1 MSSCETMDLKSLSDC
16 FPLVDRIRR
25 MFDGFLR
32 SWKMIWCS
40 CFCSVILRS
49 CLTSAQDISLHLL
62 LPWRHHSADLSL
74 TNRRVSAVGSVEN
87 CAALGFRD
95 LDQRSPQR
103 AVNLHVYWCF
113 LVAAS
118 RDRKHFYTCWPVGF
132 TAPGLLQ
139 CFPSGQQLDI

>member
-1 MSSCETMDLKSLSDC
+1 MSSCETMDLKSQSDC
-16 FPLVDRIRR
+16 FPLADRIRR

-95 LDQRSPQR
+95 LDQRCPQR